1 MGLLLLN
8 SRGINT
14 RAGTSMI
21 RNKLNELE
29 YVDLDSKRIFAVSF
43 PEYEVD
49 EIIIKNLIEIMGSN
63 RERIYMSA
71 NGIPDSV

>member
-21 RNKLNELE
+21 HNKLRELGYE
-29 YVDLDSKRIFAVSF
+29 SFDSKRIFAVSV
-43 PEYEVD
+43 PGYEVD
-49 EIIIKNLIEIMGSN
+49 GLIVNNL
-63 RERIYMSA
+63 
-71 NGIPDSV
+71 